1 MDLVSLHHQEQKL
14 IARNVVD
21 QLVPI
26 WNVLNPHELVD
37 TTSKWLKMVRPVIER
52 GFLASQ
58 YVAAEFVKNYRNTQ
72 LPSEKP
78 LDLGEPDPLG
88 PFGMHKKADRDTSLR
103 IMVSMKVT
111 GPGWVIGRS
120 FKGMTPDDTS
130 DLMKRGFSKSTGAAT
145 RIVLNGGRGVV
156 LDLVREDD
164 LARGVAGVADPAACN
179 GCQFL
184 TNAIMKSDGL
194 RKMSA
199 VSVGH
204 DFCNCSVKPIY

>member
-1 MDLVSLHHQEQKL
+1 MDLASLHHQEQKL

-21 QLVPI
+21 QLEPV
-26 WNVLNPHELVD
+26 WNVLNPHELVRD
-37 TTSKWLKMVRPVIER
+37 TSQWLKMVRPIVER

-58 YVAAEFVKNYRNTQ
+58 YVAAEFVKNYRSTQ
-72 LPSEKP
+72 LIGAKP

-88 PFGMHKKADRDTSLR
+88 PFGMHKKADRDVSLK

-120 FKGMTPDDTS
+120 FQGMTPDDTS

-156 LDLVREDD
+156 LDLVQADD
-164 LARGVAGVADPAACN
+164 LARGVAGVADSTACN
-179 GCQFL
+179 GCLFL
-184 TNAIMKSDGL
+184 TDPIMKSDGK
-194 RKMSA
+194 RKMNA
-199 VSVGH
+199 IAVGH
-204 DFCNCSVKPIY
+204 DFCNCSAIPIY